1 MISSK
6 RSGNSFGWAL
16 VLASLLV
23 MADAQGRE
31 LIRCSGQ
38 ARDLRWTWRI
48 DTNGRAGIDFVT
60 TQGQRHACP
69 LFLLSISDFRRGV
82 APEVGFEV
90 ERVQACTPRLPDN
103 LRQSLAVSHELRT
116 SLRDDRRGQAR
127 AVIFRADP
135 ESECRHSPM
144 RSVDLEM
151 LIRKI
156 RTRGPQVPAG
166 VPEESPDDIR
176 KAAEQ
181 GRAMNEG
188 VSR

>member
-1 MISSK
+1 
-6 RSGNSFGWAL
+6 
-16 VLASLLV
+16 
-23 MADAQGRE
+23 
-31 LIRCSGQ
+31 
-38 ARDLRWTWRI
+38 
-48 DTNGRAGIDFVT
+48 
-60 TQGQRHACP
+60 
-69 LFLLSISDFRRGV
+69 
-82 APEVGFEV
+82 V

-116 SLRDDRRGQAR
+116 SLRDDPRRQAR

-135 ESECRHSPM
+135 ESECRQSPM